1 MAEPL
6 EQLLAQIRKPRKFRR
21 MGYTAPDGGG
31 DSPGMR
37 GSISPLDSQGVSDR
51 AQGIDISS
59 MSPPTR
65 LRADRLDEDMFD
77 GATPVNAGSDGG
89 GERSPFMTAVGSNAA
104 PRAAQQT
111 QYRTQCGPNGCQKV
125 PVLDDGAGESATTL
139 PQGVSLS
146 PGEKFVP
153 GSLRETTAAPAQAM
167 PFSQAT
173 TPATL
178 SPAPQAQ
185 MGMSLIDPAAE
196 QAWSDA
202 RNYALSGQAVPAG
215 LSQRQGDTRA
225 QLGIIAAQLERQ
237 RETAG
242 ILQGNIQA
250 GINLKRDALGLE
262 RDKLNAET
270 GVTLSQQQD
279 SLRGD
284 HSKPVKYR
292 VSKIVA
298 SEIAARKGSTP
309 MTEPEIAEY
318 AKMEAGIVT
327 ATDLSYFLQGY
338 EAALGNARTLSG
350 KGEDAGSAMAEA
362 AIIRGNMRQL
372 LHDRYKDLPTP
383 QERARAVE
391 SELTPIYIRA
401 YTNILGGDKAPPN
414 EVQKRVIQRVRG
426 HMLEVEDM
434 TVRGED
440 PWKHYRSSTQATER
454 AAPAPRPQ
462 NVFDGMNSDSGQ
474 ALQPSGTT
482 PSGGTILGSGGTF
495 SLGR

>member
-21 MGYTAPDGGG
+21 LEYTAPDGGG

-65 LRADRLDEDMFD
+65 LRADRMDEEMYD
-77 GATPVNAGSDGG
+77 GDTPVNAGDEGG
-89 GERSPFMTAVGSNAA
+89 GERSPFMTAAGSNAA
-104 PRAAQQT
+104 PRAARQT
-111 QYRTQCGPNGCQKV
+111 QYTQQGQVQYETQCDEGGCRKV
-125 PVLDDGAGESATTL
+125 PVASRL
-139 PQGVSLS
+139 PPGVVEG
-146 PGEKFVP
+146 PGEKYVVD
-153 GSLRETTAAPAQAM
+153 SLRETSSSPSQAM
-167 PFSQAT
+167 PFAQAT
-173 TPATL
+173 TA
-178 SPAPQAQ
+178 APQFAAPQ
-185 MGMSLIDPAAE
+185 PQEGMSGIDPAAE

-202 RNYALSGQAVPAG
+202 RNFAMSGQAVPAG

-225 QLGIIAAQLERQ
+225 QLGVLARQLEER
-237 RETAG
+237 REMRT
-242 ILQGNIQA
+242 ILQGNITA
-250 GINLKRDALGLE
+250 GIALKNRALDLE
-262 RDKLNAET
+262 TNKLNAET

-279 SLRGD
+279 ALRGD

-298 SEIAARKGSTP
+298 SEVAARKGSTP
-309 MTEPEIAEY
+309 MTEPEVAQY
-318 AKMEAGIVT
+318 AKMEEGIVT
-327 ATDLSYFLQGY
+327 ATDLSYYLQGY
-338 EAALGNARTLSG
+338 EAALGNARAMSG
-350 KGEDAGSAMAEA
+350 KGEDAGSAMTEA

-372 LHDRYKDLPTP
+372 LYDRYKDLPTP
-383 QERARAVE
+383 QERSKAVE

-401 YTNILGGDKAPPN
+401 YTKILGGDKAPPN
-414 EVQKRVIQRVRG
+414 EVQKKVIQRVRG

-454 AAPAPRPQ
+454 AAPAQKPQ
-462 NVFDGMNSDSGQ
+462 NVFDGMDSDSGQ